1 VCEDFLNG
9 NIHKL
14 ARSKVKVVVGGIRN
28 RAFRIQKMKECFQL
42 TEVLCKRLSG
52 ETPGVLE
59 STFISQNP
67 SFDQYPSS
75 PAEPPNK
82 LRITQGVRVSVR
94 LFGFPHDE
102 TPEMNL
108 THPVSLSLGFAWG
121 VSSPLT
127 SNDFK
132 FECDP
137 CFRWRKVLGE
147 REVPKRLKVFSR
159 QAHVMTMRKVP
170 RFAAWH
176 HEAPITWRP
185 NWRFP

>member
-137 CFRWRKVLGE
+137 CFR
-147 REVPKRLKVFSR
+147 
-159 QAHVMTMRKVP
+159 
-170 RFAAWH
+170 
-176 HEAPITWRP
+176 
-185 NWRFP
+185 

>member
-1 VCEDFLNG
+1 LP
-9 NIHKL
+9 
-14 ARSKVKVVVGGIRN
+14 
-28 RAFRIQKMKECFQL
+28 
-42 TEVLCKRLSG
+42 EVLCERLSG

-82 LRITQGVRVSVR
+82 LRIIQGVRVSVG
-94 LFGFPHDE
+94 LFGFPDDE

-108 THPVSLSLGFAWG
+108 THPFSLSLGFAWG
-121 VSSPLT
+121 VSSSLT

-137 CFRWRKVLGE
+137 YFK
-147 REVPKRLKVFSR
+147 
-159 QAHVMTMRKVP
+159 
-170 RFAAWH
+170 
-176 HEAPITWRP
+176 
-185 NWRFP
+185 